1 MKKTLLL
8 IPLVVGLSSSAWAG
22 TCVSGT
28 LATYDMVGFSC
39 MLGDLTF
46 SDFDYIPAAS
56 GGAISPDAGGVTVTP
71 LSGGPD
77 TGLEFTAAWLVGPDQ
92 TIDSSISFDVSTT
105 NPGGITD
112 AELSVVGASAGT
124 GSASVAELSTSTN
137 PNLNLFAYYALGTI
151 KVPTDSAT
159 FAPVGSLSVFKD
171 IGVSG
176 GTAGVGHLSDV
187 YELFSEGTT
196 STVPEPSLMILCAG
210 LVGLV
215 PVARRR
221 FLR

>member
-8 IPLVVGLSSSAWAG
+8 IPLVVGLSCSAWAG
-22 TCVSGT
+22 TCVTGT
-28 LATYDMVGFSC
+28 LATYDVLGFSC

-56 GGAISPDAGGVTVTP
+56 GGAVSPDAGGVTVTP
-71 LSGGPD
+71 VSGGPE
-77 TGLEFTAAWLVGPDQ
+77 TGFELTAAWLAGPNQ

-105 NPGGITD
+105 NPAGITD
-112 AELSVVGASAGT
+112 AQLSVVGASAGT
-124 GSASVAELSTSTN
+124 GTASVAELSTSTT

-151 KVPTDSAT
+151 SVPTDSAT
-159 FAPVGSLSVFKD
+159 FAPIGSLSVFKD

-187 YELFSEGTT
+187 YELFSEGTS
-196 STVPEPSLMILCAG
+196 STVPEPSLTILCAG

-215 PVARRR
+215 PLVRRK